1 MILPSA
7 WPQVMNVFGTPLVI
21 EPWPAFPRRQ
31 SAAPS
36 PTLPAHRAHPGL
48 HSCARRLRRRRPYES
63 AIVRKPGSN
72 LILNRLISRDLQR
85 GFKITPM
92 PPKARRA
99 GLKIRWGN
107 TRVGSSPTFGT
118 NDLRLIATC
127 QTACPGSKLVTA
139 LR

>member
-1 MILPSA
+1 MIVPST
-7 WPQVMNVFGTPLVI
+7 WPQVLDFFGTPLVI

-63 AIVRKPGSN
+63 AIV
-72 LILNRLISRDLQR
+72 ILNRLISRDLQR

-99 GLKIRWGN
+99 GLKIRSGN